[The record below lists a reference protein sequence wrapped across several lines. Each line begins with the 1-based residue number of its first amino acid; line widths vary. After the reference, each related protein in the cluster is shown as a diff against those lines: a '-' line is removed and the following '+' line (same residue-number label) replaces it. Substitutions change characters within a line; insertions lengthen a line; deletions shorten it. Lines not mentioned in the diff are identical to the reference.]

1 MKDGER
7 QMETYRKIRKPMP
20 PMEKVIKPKVE
31 FKRERFDWRKAIE
44 DNDEDY
50 SIKGGKNA

>member
-44 DNDEDY
+44 DDEDY